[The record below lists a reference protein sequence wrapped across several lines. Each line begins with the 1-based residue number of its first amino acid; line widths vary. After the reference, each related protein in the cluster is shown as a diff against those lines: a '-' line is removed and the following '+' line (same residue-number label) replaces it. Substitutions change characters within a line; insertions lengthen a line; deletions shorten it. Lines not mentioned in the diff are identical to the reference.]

1 MIDNLLGLKETS
13 RDDITAILDDAVKL
27 KNDVL
32 EQDIKKSN
40 ILSGK
45 SIITLFFENSTRTRV
60 SFELASKYLGA
71 TAANISAGGSSI
83 SYGNRSAV
91 DFCENFTPFSIVA
104 CCRFEFGR
112 LKYDFRK

>member
-60 SFELASKYLGA
+60 SFELA
-71 TAANISAGGSSI
+71 
-83 SYGNRSAV
+83 
-91 DFCENFTPFSIVA
+91 
-104 CCRFEFGR
+104 
-112 LKYDFRK
+112 

>member
-32 EQDIKKSN
+32 KQDIKKSN

-60 SFELASKYLGA
+60 SFELLPQ
-71 TAANISAGGSSI
+71 IFQ
-83 SYGNRSAV
+83 REEAV
-91 DFCENFTPFSIVA
+91 LPRA
-104 CCRFEFGR
+104 K
-112 LKYDFRK
+112 L

>member
-32 EQDIKKSN
+32 KQDIKKSN

-45 SIITLFFENSTRTRV
+45 SIINSV
-60 SFELASKYLGA
+60 F
-71 TAANISAGGSSI
+71 
-83 SYGNRSAV
+83 
-91 DFCENFTPFSIVA
+91 
-104 CCRFEFGR
+104 
-112 LKYDFRK
+112 